1 MKKHAL
7 DQLKIISIQISGKDL
22 KLEYK
27 SKSIIK
33 NIYTKLKEI
42 SQKKINK
49 WPINAGKDNPYH

>member
-1 MKKHAL
+1 MDMKKHAL

-33 NIYTKLKEI
+33 IYIYIYNLKKLHKRRL
-42 SQKKINK
+42 IN
-49 WPINAGKDNPYH
+49 DQ